1 MYEYSIFAM
10 DMVGRR
16 SMELDICAFGNFSD
30 SLLLNISRSFK
41 VGNFTTIS
49 PLLFWRV
56 FSTRSHEW
64 IQELKDLILL
74 PVGKMDFS

>member
-10 DMVGRR
+10 DMVERR

-30 SLLLNISRSFK
+30 SLLLNFSRSFK

-56 FSTRSHEW
+56 LVETLEF
-64 IQELKDLILL
+64 LDLLTKLI
-74 PVGKMDFS
+74 